1 MHPLD
6 RPVWNAFTT
15 RQREFAIGGP
25 LAIRVD
31 PAIGL
36 FAAMAEDS
44 AACRDAL
51 ADLTPAAGVLG
62 LVEIETPALPA
73 NVRLVKAACCV
84 QMVADRVAAPLPD
97 FEVLDLGDGDATD
110 MLALATLTEPGPFA
124 ERTHRLG
131 AFVGVR
137 VDGELVAMAG
147 ERMRP
152 PGFTE
157 VSGVCTRP
165 GFRGRGYAAGLMA
178 VVIDRILA
186 RGERPFLHA
195 YADHAA
201 TIALYER
208 LGFRVRMAIEYTL
221 IERESL
227 RTRSP

>member
-1 MHPLD
+1 VAHPLD

-15 RQREFAIGGP
+15 RQRDFAVGGP
-25 LAIRVD
+25 LAIRVN
-31 PAIGL
+31 PSVGL

-51 ADLTPAAGVLG
+51 ADLMPADGVLG
-62 LVEIETPALPA
+62 MVEIETPALPA
-73 NVRLVKAACCV
+73 SVRVVKAARCV
-84 QMVADRVAAPLPD
+84 QMVVDRVDASLPD
-97 FEVLDLGDGDATD
+97 FEVLDLGDDDASE

-131 AFVGVR
+131 SFVGIR
-137 VDGELVAMAG
+137 IDGELVAMAG

-186 RGERPFLHA
+186 RGEQPFLHA

-208 LGFRVRMAIEYTL
+208 LGFRVRTAIEYTL
-221 IERESL
+221 MA
-227 RTRSP
+227 PAW

>member
-1 MHPLD
+1 MAHPLD

-15 RQREFAIGGP
+15 RQREFAIGSP

-31 PAIGL
+31 PAVGL
-36 FAAMAEDS
+36 FAAIAEDS
-44 AACRDAL
+44 DACREAL
-51 ADLTPAAGVLG
+51 AALMPADGVLG
-62 LVEIETPALPA
+62 LVEVGTPALPTGIR
-73 NVRLVKAACCV
+73 VVKAARCV
-84 QMVADRVAAPLPD
+84 QMVADRVAASLPD
-97 FEVLDLGDGDATD
+97 FDVIDLGDRDAAD

-131 AFVGVR
+131 SFVGIR
-137 VDGELVAMAG
+137 IDGALVAMAG

-165 GFRGRGYAAGLMA
+165 DFRGRGYAAGLMA

-186 RGERPFLHA
+186 RGEQPFLHA

-208 LGFRVRMAIEYTL
+208 LGFRVWTAIDYTL
-221 IERESL
+221 IARI
-227 RTRSP
+227 

>member
-1 MHPLD
+1 VAHPLD
-6 RPVWNAFTT
+6 RPGWSAITT
-15 RQREFAIGGP
+15 RQREFAFGGP
-25 LAIRVD
+25 QAIRVD

-51 ADLTPAAGVLG
+51 AALVPADGVLG

-73 NVRLVKAACCV
+73 GVRVANAARCV
-84 QMVADRVAAPLPD
+84 QMVADRIAAPLPD
-97 FEVLDLGDGDATD
+97 FEVLDLGDGDAAE

-165 GFRGRGYAAGLMA
+165 RFRGRGYAAGLMA
-178 VVIDRILA
+178 VVIGRIRA
-186 RGERPFLHA
+186 RGEQPFLHA

-208 LGFRVRMAIEYTL
+208 LGFRVRTTIDYTL
-221 IERESL
+221 IARE
-227 RTRSP
+227 